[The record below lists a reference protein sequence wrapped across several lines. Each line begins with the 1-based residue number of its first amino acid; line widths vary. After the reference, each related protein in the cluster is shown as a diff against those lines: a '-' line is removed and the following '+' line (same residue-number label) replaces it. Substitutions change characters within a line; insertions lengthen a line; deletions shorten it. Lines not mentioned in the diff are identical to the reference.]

1 MHLICPFW
9 KTWSQ
14 IEYCQR
20 WTQYVWLAA
29 VHSDLNVAVN
39 GAVVAY
45 DFKALVLSQ
54 LDETRKGNFH
64 EVYQI
69 DGMNM
74 KKKKPN

>member
-1 MHLICPFW
+1 M
-9 KTWSQ
+9 
-14 IEYCQR
+14 
-20 WTQYVWLAA
+20 WLAA

-39 GAVVAY
+39 GAVVVY
-45 DFKALVLSQ
+45 DVNALVLSQ

-74 KKKKPN
+74 KKKTPN